1 MQSSSL
7 KSSASALENIVLDL
21 PSTVRK
27 LSPENSKRQID
38 QDTSTAIHFLSN
50 PKLAQILQVHDRI
63 SEKEKYQRERNK
75 KSGKTF
81 EIDSLLSDLKQHDI
95 EFLSETTH
103 LVKLLKAHE
112 SIVSKNFN
120 LPDLKDFF
128 TYTDYNLMQLEKLP
142 ILNHF
147 DDSIPEHNISKVTKG
162 FPSKLVSLDK
172 SNGEKLGVTIKE
184 NENGQITIA
193 RVIKGDKADL
203 SGLVH
208 PGDVILEI
216 NGVSLEGI
224 F

>member
-1 MQSSSL
+1 M
-7 KSSASALENIVLDL
+7 
-21 PSTVRK
+21 
-27 LSPENSKRQID
+27 
-38 QDTSTAIHFLSN
+38 
-50 PKLAQILQVHDRI
+50 
-63 SEKEKYQRERNK
+63 
-75 KSGKTF
+75 KTF
-81 EIDSLLSDLKQHDI
+81 VSL
-95 EFLSETTH
+95 FFSETTH

-112 SIVSKNFN
+112 SIVSNNFN

-147 DDSIPEHNISKVTKG
+147 DDSIPEHDISKVTKG

-184 NENGQITIA
+184 NETGQITIA

-224 F
+224 AMES